1 MRVITGTARGT
12 KLVAPRGE
20 ATRPTTD
27 RIKETL
33 FNIIAPRL
41 ADGSLVLDLFAGSG
55 ALGIE
60 ALSRGAGYAVFVDNS
75 PEARSCIERN
85 LRQTKLQSRA
95 AVLKG
100 DLGSGLPYLNGIA
113 AIKDKCFDIIF
124 IDPPY
129 GLGYEEKALAALAEQ
144 KYVGLDTLIV
154 LETAID
160 TDFAHSMK
168 EVFCIEREKVY
179 KVNKHLFVRRRR

>member
-1 MRVITGTARGT
+1 MRVISGTARGT
-12 KLVAPRGE
+12 KLAAPRGA

-41 ADGSLVLDLFAGSG
+41 TEGCLVLDLFAGSG

-75 PEARSCIERN
+75 PEACACIARN
-85 LRQTKLQSRA
+85 LRQTKLAERA
-95 AVLKG
+95 AVLKQ
-100 DLGSGLPYLNGIA
+100 DFDRGLAQLSRTGE
-113 AIKDKCFDIIF
+113 IKGKCFDLVF

-129 GLGYEEKALAALAEQ
+129 QQGYEEKTLAGLAKQ
-144 KYVGLDTLIV
+144 RYIGGDTLIV
-154 LETAID
+154 LETAAD
-160 TDFAHSMK
+160 TDFTHSMK

-179 KVNKHLFVRRRR
+179 KVNKHLFVRRR